1 VTRGAVFA
9 IYRLNGHF
17 KTKKEVSETDDSKI
31 VDLYL
36 ARDETAV
43 SHTAGKY
50 GAKIRAVANRI
61 LNDDAAAEEC
71 ENDTYLAVWNLIPP
85 NEPRTYL
92 FPFLCKVAR
101 FIAANEARKRKS
113 SKRNAILCE
122 LTAEME
128 ECIPSSDSDVER
140 IVEAKQ
146 LGRAIS
152 SFLETRS
159 EEKGNV
165 FVRRYWFFDSIEEI
179 SKRYGFSKSK
189 VKMILSRMRR
199 DLKEY
204 LKKEGYQ
211 I

>member
-1 VTRGAVFA
+1 M
-9 IYRLNGHF
+9 L
-17 KTKKEVSETDDSKI
+17 ETDDSKI

-36 ARDETAV
+36 ARDESAV

-61 LNDDAAAEEC
+61 LNDEAAAEEC
-71 ENDTYLAVWNLIPP
+71 ENDTYLAVWKLIPP

-101 FIAANEARKRKS
+101 FIATNEARKRKS
-113 SKRNAILCE
+113 SKRSAILCE
-122 LTAEME
+122 LTDEME

-140 IVEAKQ
+140 IAEAKE

-159 EEKGNV
+159 EEQGNV
-165 FVRRYWFFDSIEEI
+165 FVRRYWFFDSIEEL

-204 LKKEGYQ
+204 LRKEGYQ